1 MLLFFFKSD
10 TFSKMASIFRPFVK
24 MSPCMTVMS
33 LIITSL
39 ILRPLTSI
47 FRPLSSNFCLISS
60 SVGGLRVDGLHRI
73 RGFSLQ
79 GFGPHLH
86 HFALQQLVIPF
97 IDLIFVTPFFIC
109 LIPFIDLG
117 FVIVSAMRSAKRTT
131 RKILMVACFFLE
143 IKVLRSPRFLRLLRD
158 WHCQWQNVKFFLKR
172 YKQP

>member
-33 LIITSL
+33 LMTISL
-39 ILRPLTSI
+39 ILRPLASI

-60 SVGGLRVDGLHRI
+60 SVGGLRLDGLHRI

-79 GFGPHLH
+79 GFGPHLLLQN
-86 HFALQQLVIPF
+86 FALQQCLV
-97 IDLIFVTPFFIC
+97 
-109 LIPFIDLG
+109 PFIDLG

-143 IKVLRSPRFLRLLRD
+143 IKVLRSPRF
-158 WHCQWQNVKFFLKR
+158 FS
-172 YKQP
+172 Y